1 MEMTTDVNLKA
12 NATVAKTLDL
22 GQRLFSLFLASAL
35 PAIAGG
41 AVIGVSVAKAAMLSG
56 IMACVQVIQKLAA
69 ASVDGDL
76 TAEEI
81 KEAFGNGK
89 PAKKK

>member
-1 MEMTTDVNLKA
+1 MTTDVNIKS

>member
-1 MEMTTDVNLKA
+1 MTTDVNLKE

>member
-1 MEMTTDVNLKA
+1 VTTPEVNIKS
-12 NATVAKTLDL
+12 NPSIAKFLDL
-22 GQRLFSLFLASAL
+22 GQRLFSLFLANAL

-76 TAEEI
+76 TADEI

>member
-1 MEMTTDVNLKA
+1 MTTDVNLKA

>member
-1 MEMTTDVNLKA
+1 MTDIMLKA
-12 NATVAKTLDL
+12 NATVAKFLDL
-22 GQRLFSLFLASAL
+22 GQRLFSLFLANAL
-35 PAIAGG
+35 PAVTGG
-41 AVIGVSVAKAAMLSG
+41 AVIGVSVAKSAMLAG
-56 IMACVQVIQKLAA
+56 FMACVQVIQKLAA

>member
-1 MEMTTDVNLKA
+1 MSQTDVNIKS
-12 NATVAKTLDL
+12 NATIAKALDL
-22 GQRLFSLFLASAL
+22 GQRLFSLFLANAL

-76 TAEEI
+76 TADEI

-89 PAKKK
+89 PVKKK